1 MAEPEA
7 TTSNSV
13 NVTEEEDELVQEIPV
28 YLSTKLAQNLY
39 LFQYPLRQLPFTPET
54 GPCAAR
60 IKPKSNMLEVDIP
73 LDTRAPTYDKAR
85 GDDLAAAVSGE
96 KFKTIYD
103 QDESDYSGRPQTRTL
118 LDKQTLGSTL
128 IPSKTKYLVG
138 VLRDKELHVTPL
150 TNTVQLR
157 PTLSYIDKSDEKEKA
172 SMKRAQQEE
181 VKEEPKAPVGKP
193 QTVQMSVINA
203 ENENAPRKNM
213 YSMAVRNAEDESW
226 VKLEYFDETVSYPK
240 GMRLLAA
247 KELIS
252 FDWLQTI
259 AADAM
264 YGDLFSSSKE
274 PLIPTS
280 TNESY
285 ADSISP
291 MLFDISS

>member
-1 MAEPEA
+1 
-7 TTSNSV
+7 
-13 NVTEEEDELVQEIPV
+13 
-28 YLSTKLAQNLY
+28 
-39 LFQYPLRQLPFTPET
+39 
-54 GPCAAR
+54 
-60 IKPKSNMLEVDIP
+60 
-73 LDTRAPTYDKAR
+73 
-85 GDDLAAAVSGE
+85 
-96 KFKTIYD
+96 
-103 QDESDYSGRPQTRTL
+103 
-118 LDKQTLGSTL
+118 
-128 IPSKTKYLVG
+128 
-138 VLRDKELHVTPL
+138 
-150 TNTVQLR
+150 
-157 PTLSYIDKSDEKEKA
+157 
-172 SMKRAQQEE
+172 
-181 VKEEPKAPVGKP
+181 
-193 QTVQMSVINA
+193 MSVINA

>member
-1 MAEPEA
+1 MAAEPEA
-7 TTSNSV
+7 STSNSV
-13 NVTEEEDELVQEIPV
+13 NVTEEEDEIVQEIPV

-39 LFQYPLRQLPFTPET
+39 LFQYPLRQLPFKPET

-96 KFKTIYD
+96 KFKTVFD
-103 QDESDYSGRPQTRTL
+103 QDDNDYSGRPQTRAL

-181 VKEEPKAPVGKP
+181 VKEEPKAPVSKP

-213 YSMAVRNAEDESW
+213 YSLSVRNADDESW
-226 VKLEYFDETVSYPK
+226 VKLEYFDET
-240 GMRLLAA
+240 
-247 KELIS
+247 
-252 FDWLQTI
+252 TI